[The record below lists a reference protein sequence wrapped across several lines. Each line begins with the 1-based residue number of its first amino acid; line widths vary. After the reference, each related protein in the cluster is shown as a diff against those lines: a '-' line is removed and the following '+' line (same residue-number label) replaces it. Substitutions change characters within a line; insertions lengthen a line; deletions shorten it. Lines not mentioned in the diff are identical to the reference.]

1 MILGTNGSGKST
13 MMRIIVGITKPT
25 EGEMRLAG
33 QDITALTG
41 RELANARMVLGMV
54 PACKSRETPQCDCQ
68 RGL

>member
-1 MILGTNGSGKST
+1 
-13 MMRIIVGITKPT
+13 
-25 EGEMRLAG
+25 MRLAG

-54 PACKSRETPQCDCQ
+54 PACKFRETPQCDCQ